1 MLDKLYATIGKKWSF
16 TIGVALCAGTA
27 FMLSW
32 LTPENKSI
40 MYAIAPVIG
49 IAQAISLNTG
59 ITLISDVIG
68 LRGSSGAFVFGMYSF
83 LDKITSGVALFVCT
97 ENDRFKENDPVYIRL
112 QNNLIIDGLLC

>member
-1 MLDKLYATIGKKWSF
+1 M
-16 TIGVALCAGTA
+16 
-27 FMLSW
+27 
-32 LTPENKSI
+32 
-40 MYAIAPVIG
+40 IG

-97 ENDRFKENDPVYIRL
+97 ENERFKENDAGYIRFTQIKNFRWATVL
-112 QNNLIIDGLLC
+112 VPTISCVFAWLLVVLPLSAEER